1 MFKMR
6 KGKLCLLEL
15 LRNVSLINEEL
26 LSIAYFLMK
35 NQADV
40 RIRDKKQ
47 KSLIHYMAQYGYI
60 ASLMELINELENK
73 GIRLVEE
80 NS

>member
-6 KGKLCLLEL
+6 KVKLCLLEL

-47 KSLIHYMAQYGYI
+47 KSLIHYMA
-60 ASLMELINELENK
+60 
-73 GIRLVEE
+73 
-80 NS
+80 